1 MLKEFKAFAMRGN
14 IVDLAI
20 GVIIGGA
27 FNKIVSSL
35 VNDMVM
41 PLIGLVL
48 GGVNLSALSFTIG
61 DASIKYGM
69 FLQTIVDFLIVAFSV
84 FCIVKVLNKLKK
96 QEEQQNTAP
105 VVTKQEALLTEIRD
119 LLKHRQVEQ

>member
-48 GGVNLSALSFTIG
+48 GGVNLSGLSFTIG

-96 QEEQQNTAP
+96 QEEQQNAAP

-119 LLKHRQVEQ
+119 LLQQRQVGQ

>member
-48 GGVNLSALSFTIG
+48 GGVNLSGLSFTIG

-96 QEEQQNTAP
+96 QEEQQNAAP

-119 LLKHRQVEQ
+119 LLKQRQVGK

>member
-48 GGVNLSALSFTIG
+48 GGVNLSGLSFTIG

-96 QEEQQNTAP
+96 QEEQQNAAP

-119 LLKHRQVEQ
+119 LLKQRQVGQ

>member
-1 MLKEFKAFAMRGN
+1 MLKEFKAFAIRGN

-48 GGVNLSALSFTIG
+48 GGVNLSGLSFTIG

-96 QEEQQNTAP
+96 QEEQQNAAP

-119 LLKHRQVEQ
+119 LLKQRQVGK